1 MTAKRFIFMAA
12 ILLLL
17 CTGLG
22 IYGFVKASEHP
33 KDYQSAGEIRWVL
46 PPSTSHH
53 IEYKDGVFFVSKGD
67 KMSVMTVKDGK
78 PQWRARGV
86 LKYGGKDRL
95 IYRED
100 GKYGYMDLD
109 GKVLIK
115 ARYDY
120 AEAFYGD
127 YALVRNGE
135 NLSYMVIDRHG
146 NELYTFEEE
155 TTVMWEKEGLLS
167 IYDDGRGEPD
177 RILDCR
183 SGTYAEYEQSLSP
196 LGEGLYSELVK
207 TKDDDALLVIRDK
220 DGCLKLGGERFCSI
234 DQFDHG
240 VSYVKKE
247 NGQCGYMNTKG
258 EMVFTLGGGWEASS
272 FREGKGVVD
281 TGKRILIVDEK
292 GRTIA
297 ERPKGDIVGVRFCV
311 FSEGVSQLCIKKD
324 GEKPPESWGYMDENG
339 EFVVPPIF
347 LHVEPVSQG
356 CAIVQYR
363 SSMGIVKVK

>member
-53 IEYKDGVFFVSKGD
+53 IEYIDGVFFVSKGD

-86 LKYGGKDRL
+86 LEYGGKDRL
-95 IYRED
+95 IYCED
-100 GKYGYMDLD
+100 RKYGYMDLD

-115 ARYDY
+115 ARFDY

-135 NLSYMVIDRHG
+135 SHMVIGRQG

-155 TTVMWEKEGLLS
+155 TTVTWEKEGLLS

-177 RILDCR
+177 RILDCG

-220 DGCLKLGGERFCSI
+220 DGRLKFGGERFCSV

-258 EMVFTLGGGWEASS
+258 EMVLSLGGGWEAGS

-292 GRTIA
+292 GRTTA
-297 ERPKGDIVGVRFCV
+297 ERSKGNIVGVRFCV
-311 FSEGVSQLCIKKD
+311 FSEGFTKVLVEHETH
-324 GEKPPESWGYMDENG
+324 EKGWGYMDENG

-347 LHVEPVSQG
+347 LQVEPISQG

>member
-1 MTAKRFIFMAA
+1 MTAKRFISMAA

-17 CTGLG
+17 CMGLG
-22 IYGFVKASEHP
+22 IYGFVKAGEHP

-53 IEYKDGVFFVSKGD
+53 IEYIDGVFFVSKGD

-100 GKYGYMDLD
+100 RKYGYMDLD

-196 LGEGLYSELVK
+196 VGEGLYSELVK

-258 EMVFTLGGGWEASS
+258 EMVLSLGGGWEAGS

-292 GRTIA
+292 GRTTA

-311 FSEGVSQLCIKKD
+311 FSEGFTKVLVEHETH
-324 GEKPPESWGYMDENG
+324 EKGWGYMDENG

>member
-53 IEYKDGVFFVSKGD
+53 IEYIDGVFFVSKGD

-86 LKYGGKDRL
+86 LEYGGKDRL
-95 IYRED
+95 IYCED
-100 GKYGYMDLD
+100 RKYGYMDLD

-115 ARYDY
+115 ARFDY

-135 NLSYMVIDRHG
+135 SHMVIGRQG

-155 TTVMWEKEGLLS
+155 TTVTWEKEGLLS

-177 RILDCR
+177 RIPDCG

-220 DGCLKLGGERFCSI
+220 DGRLKFGGERFCSV

-258 EMVFTLGGGWEASS
+258 EMVLSLGGGWEAGS

-292 GRTIA
+292 GRTTA
-297 ERPKGDIVGVRFCV
+297 ERSKGNIVGVRFCV
-311 FSEGVSQLCIKKD
+311 FSEGFTKVLVEHETH
-324 GEKPPESWGYMDENG
+324 EKGWGYMDENG

>member
-53 IEYKDGVFFVSKGD
+53 IEYIDGVFFVSKGD

-86 LKYGGKDRL
+86 LEYGGKDRL
-95 IYRED
+95 IYCED
-100 GKYGYMDLD
+100 RKYGYMDLD

-115 ARYDY
+115 ARFDY

-135 NLSYMVIDRHG
+135 SHMVIGRQG

-155 TTVMWEKEGLLS
+155 TTVTWEKEG
-167 IYDDGRGEPD
+167 
-177 RILDCR
+177 
-183 SGTYAEYEQSLSP
+183 
-196 LGEGLYSELVK
+196 
-207 TKDDDALLVIRDK
+207 
-220 DGCLKLGGERFCSI
+220 
-234 DQFDHG
+234 
-240 VSYVKKE
+240 
-247 NGQCGYMNTKG
+247 
-258 EMVFTLGGGWEASS
+258 
-272 FREGKGVVD
+272 
-281 TGKRILIVDEK
+281 
-292 GRTIA
+292 
-297 ERPKGDIVGVRFCV
+297 
-311 FSEGVSQLCIKKD
+311 
-324 GEKPPESWGYMDENG
+324 
-339 EFVVPPIF
+339 
-347 LHVEPVSQG
+347 
-356 CAIVQYR
+356 
-363 SSMGIVKVK
+363 

>member
-1 MTAKRFIFMAA
+1 M
-12 ILLLL
+12 
-17 CTGLG
+17 
-22 IYGFVKASEHP
+22 
-33 KDYQSAGEIRWVL
+33 L

-53 IEYKDGVFFVSKGD
+53 IEYIDGVFFVSKGD

-86 LKYGGKDRL
+86 LEYGGKDRL
-95 IYRED
+95 IYCED
-100 GKYGYMDLD
+100 RKYGYMDLD

-115 ARYDY
+115 ARLDY

-135 NLSYMVIDRHG
+135 SHMVIGRQG

-155 TTVMWEKEGLLS
+155 TTVTWEKEGLLS

-177 RILDCR
+177 RILDCG

-220 DGCLKLGGERFCSI
+220 DGRLKFGGERFCSV

-258 EMVFTLGGGWEASS
+258 EMVLSLGGGWEAGS

-292 GRTIA
+292 GRTTA
-297 ERPKGDIVGVRFCV
+297 ERSKGNIVGVRFCV
-311 FSEGVSQLCIKKD
+311 FSEGFTKVLVEHETH
-324 GEKPPESWGYMDENG
+324 EKGWGYMDENG